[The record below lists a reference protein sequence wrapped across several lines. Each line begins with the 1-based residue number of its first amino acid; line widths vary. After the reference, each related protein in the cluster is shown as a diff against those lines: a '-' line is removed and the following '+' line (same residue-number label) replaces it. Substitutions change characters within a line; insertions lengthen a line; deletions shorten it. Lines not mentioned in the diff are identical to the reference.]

1 MDSKC
6 LHKDM
11 NCIARRAQL
20 RQKPSSKL
28 SRSMSQN
35 KENFGQDGANDKDE
49 QSRNQTEM
57 RNTYRFQPFMT
68 KQERRH
74 VTSLPLLPL
83 LSDMV
88 LLPNNEN
95 TNTTLNVHPKMS
107 PPDKRLSPTPPIL
120 TLVKK
125 DDDLTRDI
133 NDNLKDMMRIKT
145 FNTGRISQ
153 SQLQKPQTS
162 TQ

>member
-35 KENFGQDGANDKDE
+35 KENFGQDGANDSDE

-95 TNTTLNVHPKMS
+95 TSTTLNVHPKMS